1 MVYKFMYITKDYYD
15 EDLFNGYII
24 LLFIL
29 SFQFLF
35 KWLVFETNTPTVS
48 GLSPWLPLEFKWD
61 DFHPTRVFFPIN
73 IVEVRSPW

>member
-35 KWLVFETNTPTVS
+35 KWSVFETNTPTVS
-48 GLSPWLPLEFKWD
+48 GLSP
-61 DFHPTRVFFPIN
+61 
-73 IVEVRSPW
+73 